1 MKEKRN
7 KYVFRLL
14 FLPLLVSMLLSGC
27 GTQDESVADAGEE
40 YTRELFAMGT
50 YITMTA
56 HGEPAEDALNLSEE
70 RIKELDALWSVTD
83 ESSDICKMNQSNG
96 APTEVSKETAEI
108 LQFAL
113 DMAGKTDGALDP
125 TISPIITTWG
135 FISGEH
141 HIPTEAELKDLL
153 EYVDYKKVSLKE
165 SVVTLPDRMQLEL
178 GAVGKGY
185 TGDII
190 SGLLKEQGVTSAL
203 LDLGG
208 NIQAVGTKPDGSD
221 WRIGL
226 KNPENEGNLGV
237 LSISDCAV
245 VTSGNYERYFT
256 GEDGKVYGHII
267 NPKTG
272 YLAESDLLSVTVI
285 SQEGKLCDALSTS
298 LFVMGREKAAAYW
311 RENQGFEMIL
321 VTENGE
327 IYLTEGIKERFTL
340 ESDYSDWKVNVI
352 GR

>member
-7 KYVFRLL
+7 KYVFLLL
-14 FLPLLVSMLLSGC
+14 FLLLLVSMLLSGC
-27 GTQDESVADAGEE
+27 GTQDENVADAGEE

-56 HGEPAEDALNLSEE
+56 YGEPAEDALNLSEE

-96 APTEVSKETAEI
+96 ASTEVSRETAEV

-113 DMAGKTDGALDP
+113 DMAKKTKGALDP
-125 TISPIITTWG
+125 TISPVITAWG

-141 HIPTEAELKDLL
+141 HIPSENDLADLL
-153 EYVDYKKVSLKE
+153 RYVDYKKVALE
-165 SVVTLPDRMQLEL
+165 ENFVTMPDGVQLEL

-190 SGLLKEQGVTSAL
+190 SELLKEQGVTSAL

-237 LSISDCAV
+237 LSISDRAI

-272 YLAESDLLSVTVI
+272 YPAESGLLSVTVI

-298 LFVMGREKAAAYW
+298 LFVMGREKAATYW
-311 RENQGFEMIL
+311 RENQDFEMIL
-321 VTENGE
+321 VTENRE
-327 IYLTEGIKERFTL
+327 IYLTEGIKDKFEL
-340 ESDYSDWKVNVI
+340 EGDYSDRQINVI
-352 GR
+352 DG

>member
-1 MKEKRN
+1 MQNTKN
-7 KYVFRLL
+7 KYFFRLL
-14 FLPLLVSMLLSGC
+14 FLGLFSALFLSGC
-27 GTQDESVADAGEE
+27 GTQDGNTEDIWEE
-40 YTRELFAMGT
+40 HTKELFAMGT
-50 YITMTA
+50 YITMSA
-56 HGEPAEDALNLSEE
+56 YGEAAEDALVLSED
-70 RIKELDALWSVTD
+70 RIKELDAMWSVTD
-83 ESSDICKMNQSNG
+83 AGSDICKINQSNG
-96 APTEVSKETAEI
+96 MPTKVNRETAEV

-125 TISPIITTWG
+125 AISPVITAWG

-141 HIPTEAELKDLL
+141 HIPSKNELKDLL
-153 EYVDYKKVSLKE
+153 KYVDYKKVSLKE
-165 SVVTLPDRMQLEL
+165 NVVTLPDRMKMDL

-185 TGDII
+185 TADII
-190 SGLLKEQGVTSAL
+190 SGLLKEHKITSAL

-226 KNPENEGNLGV
+226 KDPESEGSLGV

-272 YLAESDLLSVTVI
+272 YPAESGLLSVTI
-285 SQEGKLCDALSTS
+285 IAQEGKLCDALSTS
-298 LFVMGREKAAAYW
+298 LFVMGYDKAAEYW
-311 RENQGFEMIL
+311 REHKDFEMIL
-321 VTENGE
+321 VTEDGE
-327 IYLTEGIKERFTL
+327 IHLTEGIKDKFEL
-340 ESDYSDWKVNVI
+340 ESAYSDRKVNVI
-352 GR
+352 DG